1 MIVAIAACSDA
12 AWTLGSVMVPRGFA
26 LPMAATLAGFAQ
38 PVMGEENP
46 VRTILFGSM
55 DAGPSAFMTTGAK
68 IALDDVNREGF
79 AMLVSVGTGARL
91 ERGPA
96 APGYVAPTLVRTT
109 LLGSAL
115 AGYQVFRDWGVAAV
129 FAGPEGSVEAL
140 AGGGTMVLEPARF
153 GLRLQGE
160 LWARP
165 SADTLV
171 TATVIAG
178 SSRTD
183 LYGRFSAGYRLWDA
197 YLGPEAGG
205 YGDATGYRKWS
216 LGLHATDF
224 ALGGF
229 SFRVSAGALYE
240 SGTRQI
246 GPYFAL
252 ATWAPL

>member
-1 MIVAIAACSDA
+1 MMAR
-12 AWTLGSVMVPRGFA
+12 VPRRRLA
-26 LPMAATLAGFAQ
+26 LPMAATLAGLQ
-38 PVMGEENP
+38 PVSSEENP

-55 DAGPSAFMTTGAK
+55 DAGPSTFVTTGAK

-79 AMLVSVGTGARL
+79 AALVSVGTGARL

-96 APGYVAPTLVRTT
+96 VPSYVAPMLVRTT
-109 LLGSAL
+109 LMASTL
-115 AGYQVFRDWGVAAV
+115 AGYQFFRDWGVVSV

-140 AGGGTMVLEPARF
+140 TGSQGIFLEPARF

-160 LWARP
+160 VWARQ
-165 SADTLV
+165 SANTLV
-171 TATVIAG
+171 TATVITG
-178 SSRTD
+178 SARAD
-183 LYGRFSAGYRLWDA
+183 VYARVSAGYRLWGT

-224 ALGGF
+224 SLGGY
-229 SFRVSAGALYE
+229 SFRASAGALYE
-240 SGTRQI
+240 SETRRL